1 MVPNLCILCDLGR
14 LDQKG
19 YRGAPAFVVE
29 VLSPSSRRHDKL
41 VKHSLYEKA
50 GVKEYWIV
58 DPEKKIVLVHLLE
71 EDGHYPSPDV
81 YTEKDTVPV
90 HVLEDCV
97 IDLAEVFSF

>member
-1 MVPNLCILCDLGR
+1 M
-14 LDQKG
+14 
-19 YRGAPAFVVE
+19 
-29 VLSPSSRRHDKL
+29 
-41 VKHSLYEKA
+41 
-50 GVKEYWIV
+50 
-58 DPEKKIVLVHLLE
+58 VLVHLLE